1 MRSIKRTVSMT
12 ACTGQRLDSVT
23 GEFEDFTEVLEGLY
37 SRDAAQAHLRR
48 VHHDATIVVASVEQ
62 DSHVYV
68 LSGEDFLKY
77 AVEQ

>member
-12 ACTGQRLDSVT
+12 SCMGQHLNSVT

-37 SRDAAQAHLRR
+37 ARDAAQAHLRR
-48 VHHDATIVVASVEQ
+48 VRHDGTIVVASVEQ
-62 DSHVYV
+62 DVHVYV

-77 AVEQ
+77 ATEQ